1 MTDHYVTVN
10 PVSGVRIRSLL
21 LLGLVHRRAAASAA
35 SIADFRR
42 HRNNETFAV
51 RLGIRR
57 VPRRPVGGGRSQALC
72 YSCDTL

>member
-21 LLGLVHRRAAASAA
+21 LLGLVHRRAAASVA

-42 HRNNETFAV
+42 HRNR
-51 RLGIRR
+51 RLLRSGWES
-57 VPRRPVGGGRSQALC
+57 GGYTQTSGRGWDQAFM
-72 YSCDTL
+72 